1 MGGDEAADL
10 LVIYAIANRLGKFA
24 SEVLQMPATEI
35 DGWLAFISWE
45 QAQRKRNQSTHE
57 HGN

>member
-24 SEVLQMPATEI
+24 SEVLQMPAAEI

-45 QAQRKRNQSTHE
+45 QTQRKKHQHTSD
-57 HGN
+57 HGS

>member
-24 SEVLQMPATEI
+24 SEVLQMPAAEI
-35 DGWLAFISWE
+35 DGWLAFMSWE
-45 QAQRKRNQSTHE
+45 QAQRKRNQSTNE
-57 HGN
+57 HGS